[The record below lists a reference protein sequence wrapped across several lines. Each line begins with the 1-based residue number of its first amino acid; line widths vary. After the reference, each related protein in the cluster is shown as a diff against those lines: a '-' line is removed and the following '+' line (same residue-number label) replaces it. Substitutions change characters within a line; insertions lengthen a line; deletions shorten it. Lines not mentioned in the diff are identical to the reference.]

1 MMDSIVLATVFS
13 CFVKAIWQVIE
24 VNLYGRIIE
33 RKINTVII
41 CVVWICLYIVSIISK
56 EL

>member
-13 CFVKAIWQVIE
+13 CFIKAIWQVIE
-24 VNLYGRIIE
+24 VKLYGRIIE
-33 RKINTVII
+33 REIDTLII
-41 CVVWICLYIVSIISK
+41 CIVWICLYIVSIISK